1 MVPISLLC
9 FRFLHA
15 LQYDVLKPQEPSTL
29 TPMFI
34 FSFDKSASSGTS
46 DAPFLTIYYLVPMA
60 AFFILPSATS
70 SATLHEFVM

>member
-15 LQYDVLKPQEPSTL
+15 LQHEVFKPQEPSTL

-34 FSFDKSASSGTS
+34 FFFDKSASSGTS
-46 DAPFLTIYYLVPMA
+46 DAPFLAIYYLVPMA
-60 AFFILPSATS
+60 AFFILPPANS
-70 SATLHEFVM
+70 SATLHEFVI